1 MFKQIDIGIASNIH
15 NIKKWPQKCHS
26 GGETGIYHEKN
37 TISLKV
43 MNSHANPI
51 SVRQWWCLLC
61 YHTQLHTNLEGK
73 KSTLARPSTPCTQ
86 KLSQNDQI
94 RAKILSNQDATPY
107 QIYHHNTPCQYHYC
121 QYHKKSQ
128 YQY

>member
-1 MFKQIDIGIASNIH
+1 MFKKIDTGIASNIH

-51 SVRQWWCLLC
+51 SARQWWCLLC
-61 YHTQLHTNLEGK
+61 YHTHKFGRKKVDASSAIHTMH
-73 KSTLARPSTPCTQ
+73 S
-86 KLSQNDQI
+86 
-94 RAKILSNQDATPY
+94 KIVP
-107 QIYHHNTPCQYHYC
+107 
-121 QYHKKSQ
+121 K
-128 YQY
+128 

>member
-1 MFKQIDIGIASNIH
+1 MFKKIDTGIASNIH

-43 MNSHANPI
+43 MNSHSCQPLP
-51 SVRQWWCLLC
+51 SVPDSGGAC
-61 YHTQLHTNLEGK
+61 YAIIHTNLEGK
-73 KSTLARPSTPCTQ
+73 KSTLARPSTPCTR

-94 RAKILSNQDATPY
+94 RAKILSNQDATPCWFGVY
-107 QIYHHNTPCQYHYC
+107 IRWAHIRG
-121 QYHKKSQ
+121 
-128 YQY
+128 